1 MKVKGYTESLD
12 KLVSAMCLDY
22 KRRSLAIAEDK
33 MERRTL
39 MEYRYLNYRIYVAA
53 AEIVGEKEA
62 ELFINEIGEHIGYAK
77 SKSDMCETVYK
88 NSKLLCKIA
97 IARKL
102 RLID

>member
-1 MKVKGYTESLD
+1 MTVRGYTESLD
-12 KLVSAMCLDY
+12 KLIGAMCLDY
-22 KRRSLAIAEDK
+22 KRRSYAIEENK
-33 MERRTL
+33 MEKRTL
-39 MEYRYLNYRIYVAA
+39 MEYRYLNYKIFVAV
-53 AEIVGEKEA
+53 AEIVGEVNA

-88 NSKLLCKIA
+88 NSKQLCKIA